1 MNRIEMLTEKSEKFA
16 NELYSLIAV
25 ARFDNTDRIRVSDI
39 ASSMA
44 LEHWDATRVLLAG
57 GLLPSGIVVHRT
69 QFETI
74 VRSIW
79 ILYAAN
85 DNQINK
91 LADILTLE
99 TEQAA
104 KNLSQVADMMK
115 DLATKAPQEAY
126 DALSRFKDNSWK
138 ALNSYVHAGIHPL
151 RRHEEGYPIDLLL
164 SVFQNANGLAVVTAM
179 QIAVLSGRQ
188 PLQREILTLASRW
201 PECMPPSL

>member
-201 PECMPPSL
+201 PECMPPPL